1 MGAKMGAKMGANF
14 LGLFNLQ
21 TYTIFLPFATVNTQ
35 STALAGVYGALRH
48 EKTHTVG
55 DVGLVV
61 L

>member
-1 MGAKMGAKMGANF
+1 MRVDISSFSNGGQNG
-14 LGLFNLQ
+14 
-21 TYTIFLPFATVNTQ
+21 PFATVNTQ
-35 STALAGVYGALRH
+35 STPFAGVCGAFGH